1 MAPRRGLPDLIAK
14 LLGGASSGDGE
25 APVAADAG
33 ILRLEARLAAVEA
46 KLGALVQL
54 AVQQAEESLFAT
66 PRHADPL
73 RLSAQRGQMHSQ
85 FHEDAAIAAIFA
97 RIGTESRVFVEIGVG
112 DGSENTTRALLET
125 GWEGVWVEAD
135 ATQAATIRTTLAHH
149 IAAGRLVL
157 VEAAATV
164 ENLAGLVAGALRG
177 RAVDLLSLDVDMNTA
192 HLWRALDLAP
202 RACCVEYNASIPAP
216 VAWEI
221 PYDPDARW
229 DGTARFGASL
239 KCLEG
244 IGRAKGMSLV
254 GCDIAGVN
262 AFFVRDD
269 LAPGRFPTPFDAET
283 HWEPPRYHF
292 AIRRGHPV
300 SR

>member
-1 MAPRRGLPDLIAK
+1 VTRVLLRGLLARTAARIGAATAEALRADIA
-14 LLGGASSGDGE
+14 
-25 APVAADAG
+25 
-33 ILRLEARLAAVEA
+33 RLERRLARVEAEAALNARL
-46 KLGALVQL
+46 L
-54 AVQQAEESLFAT
+54 AHQAEEAVFAA

-73 RLSAQRGQMHSQ
+73 RLSAQRGQAFSQ
-85 FHEDAAIAAIFA
+85 FHEDGAIAAIFA

-135 ATQAATIRTTLAHH
+135 ARKAAIIRDTLGHH
-149 IAAGRLVL
+149 VASGRLVL
-157 VEAAATV
+157 VEAAATAANV
-164 ENLAGLVAGALRG
+164 AGLVAGALRG
-177 RAVDLLSLDVDMNTA
+177 RKVDLLSIDVDMNTS

-202 RACCVEYNASIPAP
+202 RACCIKYNASIPAP

-239 KCLEG
+239 KVLEA

-254 GCDIAGVN
+254 GCDAAGVN
-262 AFFVRDD
+262 AFFVRAD
-269 LAPGRFPTPFDAET
+269 LASGRFPEPFDAET
-283 HWEPPRYHF
+283 HWEPPRYYLAF
-292 AIRRGHPV
+292 RRGHPTA
-300 SR
+300 R

>member
-1 MAPRRGLPDLIAK
+1 MTPRS
-14 LLGGASSGDGE
+14 LLGRLVDRLAAATGA
-25 APVAADAG
+25 AVAQALRAEIDRLDSRVA
-33 ILRLEARLAAVEA
+33 RLEAEAVAARRL
-46 KLGALVQL
+46 LAL
-54 AVQQAEESLFAT
+54 QAEDVLLASA
-66 PRHADPL
+66 RHADPL

-125 GWEGVWVEAD
+125 GWDGVWVEAD
-135 ATQAATIRTTLAHH
+135 ANQAATIRATLAHH

-157 VEAAATV
+157 VEAAATADNV
-164 ENLAGLVAGALRG
+164 TGLVAAALRG
-177 RAVDLLSLDVDMNTA
+177 RSVDLLSLDVDMNTS

-202 RACCVEYNASIPAP
+202 RACCIEYNASIPAP

-221 PYDPDARW
+221 PYDPAARW

-239 KCLEG
+239 KTLEG
-244 IGRAKGMSLV
+244 IGRTKGMSLV

-283 HWEPPRYHF
+283 HWEPPRYHL

-300 SR
+300 SP